1 MKQCMYCA
9 EEIHDQA
16 VLCRYCGQDLEPSGP
31 DSTGTA
37 LGHEA
42 APQRSRWGLI
52 WASLLLAAAI
62 PAVWNLSQLEGVQRS
77 TFLSVYFLLNL
88 LPFGFGLWAGA
99 LYRGPHPIV
108 GVLLGTAA
116 GVGQALIEGA
126 LLTRVE
132 VNGHLLM
139 LGPEDLLAWAATT
152 VLFVAGTFIGSR
164 QTGRRQAAMLAG
176 RQVMGVAKAVR
187 RTVAVVGFLMNA
199 VGFIVLFI
207 QSTPS

>member
-1 MKQCMYCA
+1 
-9 EEIHDQA
+9 
-16 VLCRYCGQDLEPSGP
+16 
-31 DSTGTA
+31 
-37 LGHEA
+37 
-42 APQRSRWGLI
+42 
-52 WASLLLAAAI
+52 
-62 PAVWNLSQLEGVQRS
+62 
-77 TFLSVYFLLNL
+77 
-88 LPFGFGLWAGA
+88 
-99 LYRGPHPIV
+99 
-108 GVLLGTAA
+108 LGTAA
-116 GVGQALIEGA
+116 GVGQALIEGV